1 MIPLASIID
10 DYETAL
16 HKKYTTKLLP
26 SHLRAISAIKRC
38 RTPESG
44 ELYVHCTECEH
55 AEWRPRSCGHR
66 SCPQCQNHE
75 ASEWLIRQQKKQ
87 LPVDYFMVTFTL
99 PYQLR
104 NLTWQHQK
112 VIYQLMFQCVT
123 SALKD
128 FAKNPKNLG
137 AEIGMTAVLHTH
149 NRALDYHPHIHVI
162 IPGGGINKAKRQWI
176 KTKGKY
182 LFNEFSLAKVFRAR
196 MLAGLNA
203 ENLPIPCSMPKEW
216 VVNCQSVGK
225 GEPALKYLSR
235 YLYRGVISE
244 KNIIANTHGKVTFQ
258 YTEGGT
264 GKRLTR
270 TMKGEDFL
278 WLILQHIFPKGFRR
292 VRDYGFLHSNAK
304 KLLILVQLVLR
315 AVIQL
320 VTPKPRPAFK
330 CPHCQAPMQVSGFR
344 LQPMMSG

>member
-1 MIPLASIID
+1 MIPLASVLNE
-10 DYETAL
+10 YESTL
-16 HKKYTTKLLP
+16 HKKYAAKLLP
-26 SHLRAISAIKRC
+26 GHLRALSAIKRC

-75 ASEWLIRQQKKQ
+75 ASEWLMRQQKKQ

-104 NLTWQHQK
+104 DLTWQHQK
-112 VIYQLMFQCVT
+112 VIYQLMFLCVSST
-123 SALKD
+123 LKD
-128 FAKNPKNLG
+128 FGLNPKNLG

-149 NRALDYHPHIHVI
+149 SRALDYHPHIHVI

-182 LFNEFSLAKVFRAR
+182 LFNEFALAKVFRAR
-196 MLAGLNA
+196 MLAGLNT
-203 ENLPIPCSMPKEW
+203 EKLSIPYAMPKKW
-216 VVNCQSVGK
+216 VVNCQRVGK

-244 KNIIANTHGKVTFQ
+244 KNIIANAHGKVTFQ

-264 GKRLTR
+264 GKRITR
-270 TMKGEDFL
+270 TMAGEDFL
-278 WLILQHIFPKGFRR
+278 WLVLQHVLPKGFRR

-304 KLLILVQLVLR
+304 QLLVLVQLVLR
-315 AVIQL
+315 VVIQIL
-320 VTPKPRPAFK
+320 SPKTRSVFK
-330 CPHCQAPMQVSGFR
+330 CPHCQAPMQISGFR
-344 LQPMMSG
+344 QQSMMSG

>member
-1 MIPLASIID
+1 MIPLASVLNE
-10 DYETAL
+10 YESTL
-16 HKKYTTKLLP
+16 HKKYAAKLLP
-26 SHLRAISAIKRC
+26 GHLRALSAIKRC

-75 ASEWLIRQQKKQ
+75 ASEWLMRQQKKQ

-104 NLTWQHQK
+104 DLTWQHQK
-112 VIYQLMFQCVT
+112 VIYQLMFLCVSST
-123 SALKD
+123 LKD
-128 FAKNPKNLG
+128 FGLNPKNLG

-149 NRALDYHPHIHVI
+149 SRALDYHPHIHVI
-162 IPGGGINKAKRQWI
+162 IPGGGINKAKKTMDQ
-176 KTKGKY
+176 TKGKY
-182 LFNEFSLAKVFRAR
+182 LFNEFALAKVFRAR
-196 MLAGLNA
+196 MLAGLNT
-203 ENLPIPCSMPKEW
+203 EKLSIPYAMPKKW
-216 VVNCQSVGK
+216 VVNCQRVGK

-244 KNIIANTHGKVTFQ
+244 KNIIANAHGKVTFQ

-264 GKRLTR
+264 GKRITR
-270 TMKGEDFL
+270 TMAGEDFL
-278 WLILQHIFPKGFRR
+278 WLVLQHVLPKGFRR

-304 KLLILVQLVLR
+304 QLLVLVQLVLR
-315 AVIQL
+315 VVIQIL
-320 VTPKPRPAFK
+320 SPKTRPVFK
-330 CPHCQAPMQVSGFR
+330 CPHCQAPMQISGFR
-344 LQPMMSG
+344 QQSMMSG